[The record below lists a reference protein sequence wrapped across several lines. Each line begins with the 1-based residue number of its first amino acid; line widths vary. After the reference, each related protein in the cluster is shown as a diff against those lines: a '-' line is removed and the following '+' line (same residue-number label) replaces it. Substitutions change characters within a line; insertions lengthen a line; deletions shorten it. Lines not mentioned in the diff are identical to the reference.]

1 MSSAVRAAGFII
13 YRQMRAKTEYLM
25 MQTSY
30 GEHHWTPPKGHV
42 DPGESDYETAVRET
56 AEEAGITEDD
66 MEIDKTF
73 QVELNYEVTGHI
85 DGVKRPK
92 VATYWLGKLRD
103 PGNTKV
109 TLSDEH
115 RDFKWL
121 DVDAACK
128 VAKFEDMKKA
138 LCRCQE
144 RIDDVRRD

>member
-1 MSSAVRAAGFII
+1 MILICLFVIISHTNFIAFTAMSSAVRAAGFII

-73 QVELNYEVTGHI
+73 QVEL
-85 DGVKRPK
+85 K
-92 VATYWLGKLRD
+92 
-103 PGNTKV
+103 
-109 TLSDEH
+109 
-115 RDFKWL
+115 
-121 DVDAACK
+121 
-128 VAKFEDMKKA
+128 
-138 LCRCQE
+138 
-144 RIDDVRRD
+144 